1 MELEELTI
9 TQIHRGLTKRE
20 FSARELTEAFL
31 DRIERFDKKI
41 SAFLTVTKDISLR
54 QAKKIDELV
63 SRNEEIPILA
73 GIPFAIKDVILVEGV
88 KCTAGSK
95 ILENYIAPYDATCIK
110 KLKSQGAIILGK
122 TNLDE
127 FAMGSSTEHSAFFPT
142 KNPHDLSRVPGG
154 SSGGSAAAVAANFCS
169 FALGS
174 DTCGSI
180 RQPAAFC
187 GVVGL
192 KPTYGAVSRYGL
204 IAMASSLDQI
214 GPITKTVEDARIV
227 FEAISG
233 KDPLDSTSV
242 QYPIS
247 NIQYPI
253 SNLRIGVPKEYFT
266 CPVGSR
272 MDSYGA
278 KGIDPEVEKI
288 VRSAIQKYEKAG
300 AKIEEISIP
309 YSTHHSLATYYLIMP
324 SEVSANLARYD
335 GIKYGYSTV
344 DQKTE
349 KPKNL
354 MDVYLKSRGEGFGK
368 EVKRRI
374 MLGTYA
380 LSAGYYDAY
389 YLKAQKVRT
398 LIIKNFEKAFEKVDV
413 IMTPTTPTPAFFLG
427 EKIQDPLS
435 MYLSDIYMAAV
446 SLAGL
451 PAISIPCGKVAPHH
465 FENRHNTRDKFN
477 RAKYGRGQSGGG
489 LPVGLQIIAKP
500 FEEEKILTI
509 ADLFKKL

>member
-1 MELEELTI
+1 MEPTDLTI
-9 TQIHRGLTKRE
+9 AKIHQGLIKKE
-20 FSARELTEAFL
+20 FSALELAKLLL
-31 DRIERFDKKI
+31 DRIKKSDKEI
-41 SAFLTVTKDISLR
+41 NAFLTFTEDLALL
-54 QAKKIDELV
+54 QAKKIDEII
-63 SRNEEIPILA
+63 SKKKEIPILA
-73 GIPFAIKDVILVEGV
+73 GIPFAVKDNILIENVR
-88 KCTAGSK
+88 CTAGSK

-142 KNPHDLSRVPGG
+142 KNPADISRVPGG

-204 IAMASSLDQI
+204 VAMASSLDQI
-214 GPITKTVEDARIV
+214 GPIAKTVEDAKIV

-233 KDPLDSTSV
+233 KDPLDSTS
-242 QYPIS
+242 IKTS
-247 NIQYPI
+247 NIQYLI
-253 SNLRIGVPKEYFT
+253 SNIKDLKIGVPKEYFA

-278 KGIDPEVEKI
+278 KGIDPEVEKK
-288 VRSAIQKYEKAG
+288 VRAAIKKYEEAG
-300 AKIEEISIP
+300 AKIEEVSLP
-309 YSTHHSLATYYLIMP
+309 FSTHHSLATYYLIMP

-335 GIKYGYSTV
+335 GIKYGYSKV
-344 DQKTE
+344 DPGV
-349 KPKNL
+349 KPSARYGAKSLKHAPYRNKVSGAGSEVGSL
-354 MDVYLKSRGEGFGK
+354 MDVYLKSRAEGFGT
-368 EVKRRI
+368 EVRRRI

-398 LIIKNFEKAFEKVDV
+398 LIIKNFQKVFEKVDV
-413 IMTPTTPTPAFFLG
+413 LMTPTTPSPAFKLG
-427 EKIQDPLS
+427 ERIIDPLS

-451 PAISIPCGKVAPHH
+451 PAISIPCG
-465 FENRHNTRDKFN
+465 EIQR
-477 RAKYGRGQSGGG
+477 
-489 LPVGLQIIAKP
+489 LPVGLQIIGKQ
-500 FEEEKILTI
+500 FEENKILAI
-509 ADLFKKL
+509 ADLPL

>member
-1 MELEELTI
+1 MKLTELTI
-9 TQIHRGLTKRE
+9 SQVHQGLIKKE
-20 FSARELTEAFL
+20 FLAVELCQAYLEK
-31 DRIERFDKKI
+31 IKKEDKKI
-41 SAFLTVTKDISLR
+41 NSFLTLTEDLAIS
-54 QAKKIDELV
+54 QAKKIDQRI

-73 GIPFAIKDVILVEGV
+73 GVPFAIKDIILVEGV

-214 GPITKTVEDARIV
+214 GPIAKTVEDARIV
-227 FEAISG
+227 FEAIRG

-253 SNLRIGVPKEYFT
+253 SNLRIGVPKEYF
-266 CPVGSR
+266 S
-272 MDSYGA
+272 

-288 VRSAIQKYEKAG
+288 VLAAIKKYEKAG
-300 AKIEEISIP
+300 AKIEEISLP
-309 YSTHHSLATYYLIMP
+309 HSTHHSLATYYLIMP

-335 GIKYGYSTV
+335 GIKYGYSKV
-344 DQKTE
+344 ESLRSKVE
-349 KPKNL
+349 SL
-354 MDVYLKSRGEGFGK
+354 IDVYLKSRAEGFGQ

-398 LIIKNFEKAFEKVDV
+398 LIIENFKKAFEKVDV
-413 IMTPTTPTPAFFLG
+413 IMTPTTPTPAFKLG

-451 PAISIPCGKVAPHH
+451 PAISIPCGKIG
-465 FENRHNTRDKFN
+465 D
-477 RAKYGRGQSGGG
+477 
-489 LPVGLQIIAKP
+489 LPIGLQIIGKP
-500 FEEEKILTI
+500 FEEEKIFKI
-509 ADLFKKL
+509 AELF